1 MHQFIRLLLLL
12 LLTPGMLFVSAHA
25 SAQATAG
32 LQPGTTSPTPRVP
45 SPTPRVSSPTPRVP
59 SPTPRVPSPTPRV
72 SSPTPRVPSPTPR
85 IPSQPVRLVIPA
97 IALDRPLV
105 SVGLDRNRIPIV
117 PKHDAAWY
125 NLSAKPR
132 GGENIVLW
140 GHVLRFRAQPT
151 IPAPFARLQ
160 ELQPGD
166 RITIFTADGQA
177 HVYAVH
183 EQIWARPE
191 QVEYILPQGRELV
204 TMVSCIGDKVLVG
217 NEFEM
222 SHRLI
227 TIALPVR

>member
-12 LLTPGMLFVSAHA
+12 LLTSGMLFVSAYA
-25 SAQATAG
+25 SAQAATG

-45 SPTPRVSSPTPRVP
+45 SPTPRVPSPTPRVP
-59 SPTPRVPSPTPRV
+59 SPTPRVPS
-72 SSPTPRVPSPTPR
+72 
-85 IPSQPVRLVIPA
+85 QPVRLVIPA
-97 IALDRPLV
+97 IELDRPLV

-125 NLSAKPR
+125 NLSAKPG

-140 GHVLRFRAQPT
+140 GHVLRFRAQPN
-151 IPAPFARLQ
+151 IPAPFARVQ

-166 RITIFTADGQA
+166 RMTIFTADGRS

-183 EQIWARPE
+183 EQIWVRPE
-191 QVEYILPQGRELV
+191 QVEYILPRGRELV
-204 TMVSCIGDKVLVG
+204 TMVSCIGDKVIVG
-217 NEFEM
+217 NELEM